1 MIEIVRI
8 PALSDNYIWLAH
20 DPASGETVVVDP
32 AEAGPVLAALDRLGW
47 RLTHILNT
55 HHHGDHVGGNRE
67 LKDRTGCTIVG
78 HARDAARIPGI
89 DVRVGDGDTVSLG
102 NASARVIAIDGH
114 TVGHIA
120 YWFADA
126 AALFCGDT
134 LFSLGCGRLFEGT
147 AAQMW
152 TSLGRLRDLPA
163 ETRIYC
169 GHEST
174 EANARFALSLDPDNP
189 ALRARAADVRE
200 LRARAQPT
208 VPSVLGDERACNP
221 FLRCADPAVRTSAE
235 RHAGRPLADAAQVFG
250 ALRAWKDGFRG

>member
-1 MIEIVRI
+1 MASLDIRQI
-8 PALSDNYIWLAH
+8 PALSDNYIYLVREAGTG
-20 DPASGETVVVDP
+20 ACAAVDP

-169 GHEST
+169 GHEYT

-221 FLRCADPAVRTSAE
+221 FLRADDPGLQRALGMAGAAPAAVFAE
-235 RHAGRPLADAAQVFG
+235 IRRRKDVF
-250 ALRAWKDGFRG
+250 